1 MTTVEKREDWSIR
14 WGPYALL
21 GVATLVSAFAADAVM
36 TSAEMEVAAALVL
49 VSLVWQLCW
58 ERIRPGVPEHGVHGQ
73 VYFAV
78 RWALAFVLTWL
89 NPFFAL
95 YALQGYFDSKR
106 LLPRRA
112 AHAGLVATAVT
123 MAGSQSG
130 GLPPQSSLNW
140 FAFVALFA
148 VNAGLVLLFVQ
159 LETQRDEN
167 VRARALTIDELQRA
181 NAQLRQ
187 AHEEN
192 AGLHAQLLVQAREAG
207 VSDERR
213 RLAAEI
219 HDTIAQSLAGI
230 VTQLQAAADSEDPA
244 VARGHVERAALLA
257 RHGLGEARRSVQDL
271 GPSALEHDA
280 LPVALHKTVE
290 EWSATAGVR
299 AEFTVTGDVEAL
311 HEEIEATLLRIAQEA
326 LANAGRH
333 ARATRVGVT
342 LSYMDDEVS
351 VDVRDDGRGFE
362 PHRVDARERAGGFGL
377 GGMRARAQRVAGTF
391 EIESEPG
398 CGTAVSARVP
408 LVRHA

>member
-1 MTTVEKREDWSIR
+1 MTGQRDERFAR
-14 WGPYALL
+14 WVPWTML
-21 GVATLVSAFAADAVM
+21 GVGAVVSALTADSLM
-36 TSAEMEVAAALVL
+36 TSGEMRAAAALVL
-49 VSLVWQLCW
+49 VTLALQLWW
-58 ERIRPGVPEHGVHGQ
+58 EKVRPGVAEHGVPGQ
-73 VYFAV
+73 IYYGV

-89 NPFFAL
+89 NPFFAI
-95 YALQGYFDSKR
+95 YAGVGYFDAGR
-106 LLPRRA
+106 LLPRRLMYI
-112 AHAGLVATAVT
+112 GLLASALTV
-123 MAGSQSG
+123 AGSQSG
-130 GLPPQSSLNW
+130 GLPPTSAMQW
-140 FAFVALFA
+140 FALVALFA
-148 VNAGLVLLFVQ
+148 LHCGLLLFFVR

-167 VRARALTIDELQRA
+167 VRARALTIDELQQA

-192 AGLHAQLLVQAREAG
+192 VGLHAQLLVQAREAG

-244 VARGHVERAALLA
+244 VARGHVERAAALA

-333 ARATRVGVT
+333 ASATRVGVT

-351 VDVRDDGRGFE
+351 VDVRDDGRGFD

-377 GGMRARAQRVAGTF
+377 GGMRARAERVAGTF

>member
-1 MTTVEKREDWSIR
+1 MTTVEQRDWSVR
-14 WGPYALL
+14 WGPHALL

-73 VYFAV
+73 VYFVV

-89 NPFFAL
+89 NPFFAI
-95 YALQGYFDSKR
+95 YALQGYFDVR
-106 LLPRRA
+106 QLLPPRTA
-112 AHAGLVATAVT
+112 NAGLVATALT

-130 GLPPQSSLNW
+130 GLPPQSPMNW
-140 FAFVALFA
+140 VAFVALFA
-148 VNAGLVLLFVQ
+148 INAGLVLLFVR
-159 LETQRDEN
+159 LEVQRDESA
-167 VRARALTIDELQRA
+167 RGRALTIDELQRA

-207 VSDERR
+207 ISDERR

-244 VARGHVERAALLA
+244 VARGHVERAASLA

-299 AEFTVTGDVEAL
+299 AGFTVTGDVEAL

-342 LSYMDDEVS
+342 LSYMDDEVT
-351 VDVRDDGRGFE
+351 VDVRDDGRGFD
-362 PHRVDARERAGGFGL
+362 PHRVDARERAGGFGM
-377 GGMRARAQRVAGTF
+377 GGMRARAERVAGTF